1 MRFVLCAIAWVVL
14 APAALAETLMYRCT
28 DASGRVTFS
37 DKPVGQNCL
46 LQRLETPPPGAP
58 RGSGLTA
65 SEKSLAEQADKRAAA
80 LDRAMADIVT
90 AFNALREA
98 EARKEQG
105 IEPREGERQG
115 RRYRPEYWQRQ
126 QEVQRDVDQARA
138 RLNDAL
144 ERRNALR

>member
-1 MRFVLCAIAWVVL
+1 MRFVFCVVAWVAL
-14 APAALAETLMYRCT
+14 APAAAAQTLMYRCT
-28 DASGRVTFS
+28 DAGGRVTFS
-37 DKPVGQNCL
+37 DKPVGQNCT
-46 LQRLETPPPGAP
+46 LQRVEPSPPASP

-90 AFNALREA
+90 AFNALRAA

-126 QEVQRDVDQARA
+126 QDAQRDIDQARA